1 MLQQIKYKSYFDSP
15 LGIIELTASDIGIT
29 TLFFV
34 QKKQVDISSNKIL
47 EECAQQLE
55 EYFQNKRKGFSI
67 PLDLHGTEFQKKVWN
82 ELLNI
87 SFGKTISYLQL
98 AKRLGDGKLIRAVGG
113 ANGKN
118 PVSILVPCHRV
129 IGSDGSLV
137 GYGGGLDKK
146 KWLLEFEG
154 VLVQKELFV

>member
-1 MLQQIKYKSYFDSP
+1 
-15 LGIIELTASDIGIT
+15 
-29 TLFFV
+29 
-34 QKKQVDISSNKIL
+34 
-47 EECAQQLE
+47 
-55 EYFQNKRKGFSI
+55 
-67 PLDLHGTEFQKKVWN
+67 LHGTEFQKKVWN

-87 SFGKTISYLQL
+87 PFGKTISYLQL
-98 AKRLGDGKLIRAVGG
+98 AKELGDVKLIRAVGG

-118 PVSILVPCHRV
+118 PVSIIVPCHRV
-129 IGSDGSLV
+129 IGSDGTLI